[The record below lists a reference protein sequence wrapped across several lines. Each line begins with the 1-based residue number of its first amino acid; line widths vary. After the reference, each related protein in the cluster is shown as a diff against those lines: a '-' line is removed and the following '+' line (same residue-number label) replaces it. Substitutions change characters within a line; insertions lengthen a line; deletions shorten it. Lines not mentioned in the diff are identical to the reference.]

1 MFFNNNLNFL
11 LQNKEKRFLW
21 IIFFGIIFSTILEAI
36 SIASIIPVFNIIVL
50 EKFPSNNF
58 ITLDNVKFDSH
69 FKILV
74 LFIFVLIFFIKN
86 LFIILF
92 NFFFI
97 NFVHKLNI
105 NISNRVFAIFLKQDY
120 IFFAKE
126 DSKDFLQKITEDVN
140 NTNSF
145 LISSVNF
152 FIEIIF
158 ILAVSI
164 FLMFISFKIFLFC
177 FLIFFTIIF
186 IYYNIFKK
194 KITKWSF
201 SNRDSSIKIK
211 NLVIEG
217 INGIKDIIIYKLDD
231 YFSKSFNENSVLAN
245 HTRARID
252 FLNNVQKYW
261 LELVTI
267 FALTLAL
274 TYFVFSSV
282 DISKLIPVFGVFIF
296 ALFRLLSSFNR
307 VVIHGQNIKFNY
319 ISFLSIVD
327 YFKKFS
333 QYKKNLD
340 YNKKNISFDSKIE
353 FKNVCFFYDHN
364 SNMVINDINLEINK
378 GDCVG
383 IFGKNASGKSTFLN
397 LISGFINPTRGSIII
412 DDEHDLYTNRYSWN
426 QKLSYVQQN
435 IFLLD
440 STIKHNIC
448 LVDENQINQSKLM
461 KIFDCLQL
469 RTFFNIFPHKLETR
483 VGNNGLHLSGGQ
495 KQIISLARALY
506 KDSEIIILDEPSS
519 ALDYTN
525 TQLLK
530 NIIQSLKGQKTI
542 FMVTHEKDLFNDC
555 FNRIIK
561 INSGKII

>member
-1 MFFNNNLNFL
+1 M
-11 LQNKEKRFLW
+11 
-21 IIFFGIIFSTILEAI
+21 
-36 SIASIIPVFNIIVL
+36 
-50 EKFPSNNF
+50 
-58 ITLDNVKFDSH
+58 
-69 FKILV
+69 
-74 LFIFVLIFFIKN
+74 
-86 LFIILF
+86 
-92 NFFFI
+92 
-97 NFVHKLNI
+97 
-105 NISNRVFAIFLKQDY
+105 
-120 IFFAKE
+120 
-126 DSKDFLQKITEDVN
+126 
-140 NTNSF
+140 TNP
-145 LISSVNF
+145 NF

-217 INGIKDIIIYKLDD
+217 INGIKDIIIYKLDY

-282 DISKLIPVFGVFIF
+282 DISNLIPVFGVFIF

-333 QYKKNLD
+333 QY
-340 YNKKNISFDSKIE
+340 
-353 FKNVCFFYDHN
+353 
-364 SNMVINDINLEINK
+364 EIR
-378 GDCVG
+378 
-383 IFGKNASGKSTFLN
+383 
-397 LISGFINPTRGSIII
+397 NP
-412 DDEHDLYTNRYSWN
+412 N
-426 QKLSYVQQN
+426 
-435 IFLLD
+435 
-440 STIKHNIC
+440 
-448 LVDENQINQSKLM
+448 
-461 KIFDCLQL
+461 
-469 RTFFNIFPHKLETR
+469 
-483 VGNNGLHLSGGQ
+483 
-495 KQIISLARALY
+495 
-506 KDSEIIILDEPSS
+506 
-519 ALDYTN
+519 
-525 TQLLK
+525 
-530 NIIQSLKGQKTI
+530 
-542 FMVTHEKDLFNDC
+542 
-555 FNRIIK
+555 
-561 INSGKII
+561 